1 MKKPVQVYISS
12 VLKACRNHVNVGNTC
27 SPPQLNIKRVRA
39 SAATPTA
46 PTTTLVGPPDLTRLT
61 NKVFPS
67 YGNPCLD
74 LFYQV
79 VPDAADAGAD
89 SHKYLKQLLPMA
101 WSHNPSTTLK
111 LICNILNV
119 SGKNDQDGF
128 YTAAFWLHQNHPK
141 TLACNVPSISGSL
154 GDLTDLLGILY
165 RILQGQDRPLHL
177 CLDGDIRNVSAAGS
191 KTILALARMAVER
204 YQRDPDYRFLHDRIS
219 DIFADCLKSDI
230 QNLNKHQQQNINDD
244 EDDEDDESTKCLEI
258 TSAADD
264 CPSIDSS
271 FDHATLLCENIAKKF
286 FPRESYPEYEGVEE
300 ADYAYRVRHRLR
312 KEVLVPLRKVLECSN
327 YHTRMNKWGYN
338 PGFKREP
345 CVVKKYLEDVK
356 AAGNSKIEPGALLPH
371 EIIDYV
377 NDGDVGQVAEI
388 QWKAMVEHI
397 YLKQGK
403 FKNCLPVCHNFV
415 GGRVT
420 ALQILM
426 SELSEEPWKGKLIN
440 FSENP
445 QLYSL
450 QGLDDLKSK
459 GELVE
464 RMDCQDWEVDMQ
476 KVFDLILEVAVKGHL
491 KPEQMIRRVFVFARY
506 QGFDDALGYDRCW
519 KTDYEAIQRKFK
531 DNGYG
536 DVVPQIVFWNVSNV
550 IPTSVRSIQQGV
562 AMLCGFNTNLIKS
575 FLDND
580 GEIGPDHVMEAAI
593 SDPGYQNLVVVD

>member
-12 VLKACRNHVNVGNTC
+12 VLKACRNHVNVSNTC
-27 SPPQLNIKRVRA
+27 SPPQLNIKNRA
-39 SAATPTA
+39 RAATPTA
-46 PTTTLVGPPDLTRLT
+46 PTTLVGPPDLTRLT
-61 NKVFPS
+61 NKVIPS

-79 VPDAADAGAD
+79 VPDAANAGAD
-89 SHKYLKQLLPMA
+89 SHKYLKQLLPVA

-111 LICNILNV
+111 LICNKLNV
-119 SGKNDQDGF
+119 RGKDDQDGF
-128 YTAAFWLHQNHPK
+128 YTAAFWLHHNHPK
-141 TLACNVPSISGSL
+141 TLACNVPSIAGSL
-154 GDLTDLLGILY
+154 GNLPTLLGILY

-177 CLDGDIRNVSAAGS
+177 CLFGDIRNVSSAGS
-191 KTILALARMAVER
+191 ETILALARMAVER

-219 DIFADCLKSDI
+219 DLFADCLKSDI

-244 EDDEDDESTKCLEI
+244 EDDESTKCLEI
-258 TSAADD
+258 TSAADC

-271 FDHATLLCENIAKKF
+271 FDHATLLCESIAKKF

-371 EIIDYV
+371 EIIGYV

-388 QWKAMVEHI
+388 QWKAMIEHI

-403 FKNCLPVCHNFV
+403 FKNCLPVCHNFGERLV
-415 GGRVT
+415 

-459 GELVE
+459 GELVK
-464 RMDCQDWEVDMQ
+464 RMDCQDWEVDMH

-491 KPEQMIRRVFVFARY
+491 KPEQMIRRVFVFAMY

-550 IPTSVRSIQQGV
+550 IPTSVRSIQGV
-562 AMLCGFNTNLIKS
+562 AMLSGFNTNLIKS

-593 SDPGYQNLVVVD
+593 SDPEYQNLVVVD

>member
-12 VLKACRNHVNVGNTC
+12 VLKACRNHVGNTR

-39 SAATPTA
+39 PAATLTA

-79 VPDAADAGAD
+79 VPDAADAGTD
-89 SHKYLKQLLPMA
+89 SHKYLKQLLPVA

-119 SGKNDQDGF
+119 RGKNDEDGF

-141 TLACNVPSISGSL
+141 TLACNVPSIAGK
-154 GDLTDLLGILY
+154 
-165 RILQGQDRPLHL
+165 
-177 CLDGDIRNVSAAGS
+177 VSSAGS
-191 KTILALARMAVER
+191 EKILALARMAVER

-219 DIFADCLKSDI
+219 DLFADCLKSDI
-230 QNLNKHQQQNINDD
+230 QNLNKHQQQSINDD
-244 EDDEDDESTKCLEI
+244 EDDESAKCLEI
-258 TSAADD
+258 TSAAEW

-271 FDHATLLCENIAKKF
+271 FDHATLLCESIAKKF

-327 YHTRMNKWGYN
+327 YHTRMNKWGYD

-345 CVVKKYLEDVK
+345 CAVKKYLEDVK

-371 EIIDYV
+371 EIIGYV

-403 FKNCLPVCHNFV
+403 FKNCLPVCHYF
-415 GGRVT
+415 GET

-440 FSENP
+440 FSKNP

-459 GELVE
+459 CELVK
-464 RMDCQDWEVDMQ
+464 RMDCQDWEVDMH

-491 KPEQMIRRVFVFARY
+491 NPEQMIRRVFVFASY
-506 QGFDDALGYDRCW
+506 KGFDDALGYDRCW

-531 DNGYG
+531 DKGYG
-536 DVVPQIVFWNVSNV
+536 DVVPQIVFWNVCNV
-550 IPTSVRSIQQGV
+550 IPTSVRSTQQGV
-562 AMLCGFNTNLIKS
+562 AMLSGFHTNLIKS

-580 GEIGPDHVMEAAI
+580 GEIGPEHVMEAAI
-593 SDPGYQNLVVVD
+593 SYTEYQNLVVVD

>member
-12 VLKACRNHVNVGNTC
+12 VLKACRNHVNVSNTC
-27 SPPQLNIKRVRA
+27 SPPQLNIKNLRA
-39 SAATPTA
+39 RAATPTA
-46 PTTTLVGPPDLTRLT
+46 PTTLVGPPDLTRLT

-79 VPDAADAGAD
+79 VPDAANAAAD
-89 SHKYLKQLLPMA
+89 SHKYLKQLLPVA
-101 WSHNPSTTLK
+101 WAHNPSTTLK
-111 LICNILNV
+111 LICNKLNV
-119 SGKNDQDGF
+119 HGKDDEDGF
-128 YTAAFWLHQNHPK
+128 YTAAFWLHHNHPK
-141 TLACNVPSISGSL
+141 TLARNVLSIAGSFGTL
-154 GDLTDLLGILY
+154 NTLLGILY
-165 RILQGQDRPLHL
+165 RILQGQDRPVHL
-177 CLDGDIRNVSAAGS
+177 CLYGDIITVSSAGS
-191 KTILALARMAVER
+191 ETILALARMAVER

-219 DIFADCLKSDI
+219 DLFADCLKSDI
-230 QNLNKHQQQNINDD
+230 QNLNKHHQQNIN
-244 EDDEDDESTKCLEI
+244 DDEDDESTKCLE
-258 TSAADD
+258 TTYAADW

-271 FDHATLLCENIAKKF
+271 FDHATLLCESIAKKF
-286 FPRESYPEYEGVEE
+286 FPRESYLEYEGVEE

-327 YHTRMNKWGYN
+327 YHTGMNKWGYN
-338 PGFKREP
+338 SGFKREP

-397 YLKQGK
+397 YLKQGR
-403 FKNCLPVCHNFV
+403 FKNCLPVCHNF
-415 GGRVT
+415 GERLA

-426 SELSEEPWKGKLIN
+426 SELSEEPWNGKLIN

-459 GELVE
+459 GELVK
-464 RMDCQDWEVDMQ
+464 RMDQDWGVDMH
-476 KVFDLILEVAVKGHL
+476 KVFDLILEVALKGHL
-491 KPEQMIRRVFVFARY
+491 KPEQMIRRVFVFASGK
-506 QGFDDALGYDRCW
+506 GFDDALGYDRCW

-550 IPTSVRSIQQGV
+550 DPTSVRSIEQGV
-562 AMLCGFNTNLIKS
+562 AMLSGFNTNLIKS

-593 SDPGYQNLVVVD
+593 SDPEYQNLVVVD

>member
-39 SAATPTA
+39 PAATPTA

-74 LFYQV
+74 LFYHV
-79 VPDAADAGAD
+79 VPDAADARTD
-89 SHKYLKQLLPMA
+89 SHKYLKQLLPLA

-119 SGKNDQDGF
+119 RGKSDEDGF

-141 TLACNVPSISGSL
+141 TLACNVPSIAGSL
-154 GDLTDLLGILY
+154 GDLTTLLGILY
-165 RILQGQDRPLHL
+165 RILQPQDRPLHL
-177 CLDGDIRNVSAAGS
+177 CLYGDIMKASSAGS
-191 KTILALARMAVER
+191 EKILALARMAVDR

-219 DIFADCLKSDI
+219 DIFTDCLKSDI
-230 QNLNKHQQQNINDD
+230 QNLNKHQQQSIN
-244 EDDEDDESTKCLEI
+244 DDEDDESTKCLEI
-258 TSAADD
+258 TSAAEW

-271 FDHATLLCENIAKKF
+271 FDHATLLCERIAKKF

-327 YHTRMNKWGYN
+327 YHTRMNKWGYY

-345 CVVKKYLEDVK
+345 CAVKKYLEDVK

-371 EIIDYV
+371 EIIGYV

-403 FKNCLPVCHNFV
+403 FKNCLPVCHYF
-415 GGRVT
+415 GEA

-440 FSENP
+440 FSKNP

-459 GELVE
+459 GELVK
-464 RMDCQDWEVDMQ
+464 RMDCQDWEVDMH

-491 KPEQMIRRVFVFARY
+491 NPEQMIRRVFVFASY

-531 DNGYG
+531 DKGYG
-536 DVVPQIVFWNVSNV
+536 DVVPQIVFWNVCNV
-550 IPTSVRSIQQGV
+550 IPTSVRSTQQGV
-562 AMLCGFNTNLIKS
+562 AMLSGFHTNLVKS

-580 GEIGPDHVMEAAI
+580 GEIGPEHVMEAAI
-593 SDPGYQNLVVVD
+593 SDTGYQNLVVVD

>member
-12 VLKACRNHVNVGNTC
+12 VLKACRNHVNVSNTC
-27 SPPQLNIKRVRA
+27 SPPQLNIKNLRA
-39 SAATPTA
+39 RAATPTA
-46 PTTTLVGPPDLTRLT
+46 PTTLVGPPDLTRLT

-79 VPDAADAGAD
+79 VPDAANAGAD
-89 SHKYLKQLLPMA
+89 SHKYLKQLLPVA

-111 LICNILNV
+111 LICNKLN
-119 SGKNDQDGF
+119 
-128 YTAAFWLHQNHPK
+128 
-141 TLACNVPSISGSL
+141 TLACNVPSIAGSL
-154 GDLTDLLGILY
+154 GNLTALLGILY

-177 CLDGDIRNVSAAGS
+177 CLYGDIRNVSSAGS
-191 KTILALARMAVER
+191 ETILALARMAVER

-219 DIFADCLKSDI
+219 DLFADCLKSDI
-230 QNLNKHQQQNINDD
+230 QKLNKHQQQNIN
-244 EDDEDDESTKCLEI
+244 DDEDDESTKCLEI
-258 TSAADD
+258 TSAADW

-271 FDHATLLCENIAKKF
+271 FDHATLLCESIAKKF

-371 EIIDYV
+371 EIIGYV

-403 FKNCLPVCHNFV
+403 FKNCLPVCQNF
-415 GGRVT
+415 GERLA

-459 GELVE
+459 GELVK
-464 RMDCQDWEVDMQ
+464 DGLPGLGD
-476 KVFDLILEVAVKGHL
+476 
-491 KPEQMIRRVFVFARY
+491 QMIRRVFVFAMY

-562 AMLCGFNTNLIKS
+562 AMLSGFNTNLIKS

-593 SDPGYQNLVVVD
+593 SDPEYQNLVVVD